1 MPVLSSAEGALTVL
15 APGKLVLVGEYAV
28 LDGAPAVVAAVDR
41 GVRCGVSLGDAIETP
56 ADDRFARAALVAVG
70 APPRRYAFSDWN
82 PVSLP
87 QGKAGFGGSAAAC
100 VAAVVAGRLAAGLA
114 PADDDAA
121 LARRVHHEVQGSGSG
136 VDVLASWFGG
146 VRRFE
151 GLTHTPLPARR
162 LVAVYSGQSASTG
175 PRVQRYLQWSGR
187 AAFAAESAALCDL
200 FAVDPLAALQHGF
213 SLLCSMAQ
221 AAGLVYETPGLRRIV
236 ALAASY
242 GGAAKPSGAGG
253 GDVAVA
259 MFADPEAE
267 AAFCAACAA
276 EGLPPIPVTIA
287 PGAAA
292 SALSEP

>member
-28 LDGAPAVVAAVDR
+28 LDGAPAIVAAVDR
-41 GVRCGVSLGDAIETP
+41 GVRCGVSPGDAVETP
-56 ADDRFARAALVAVG
+56 ADDRFARAALAAVG
-70 APPRRYAFSDWN
+70 APARRYVFSDWN
-82 PVSLP
+82 PASLRE
-87 QGKAGFGGSAAAC
+87 GKAGFGGSAAAC

-114 PADDDAA
+114 PTDDDAA

-151 GLTHTPLPARR
+151 GLGHSPLPARR

-187 AAFAAESAALCDL
+187 EGFAVESAALCDL
-200 FAVDPLAALQHGF
+200 FTADPLAALREGF
-213 SLLCSMAQ
+213 MLLCNMAQ
-221 AAGLVYETPGLRRIV
+221 AAGLAYETPGLRRIV
-236 ALAASY
+236 DLAASY

-259 MFADPEAE
+259 MFPEPEAE

>member
-1 MPVLSSAEGALTVL
+1 MPASPSADRALTVL

-41 GVRCGVSLGDAIETP
+41 GVRCEVRPGDAVETP
-56 ADDRFARAALVAVG
+56 ADDRFARAALQAVS
-70 APPRRYAFSDWN
+70 APPRRYRFSDWN

-87 QGKAGFGGSAAAC
+87 EGKAGFGGSAAAC
-100 VAAVVAGRLAAGLA
+100 VAAVVAGRIASGHTLSGA
-114 PADDDAA
+114 DAA
-121 LARRVHHEVQGSGSG
+121 LARRVHQEVQGSGSG
-136 VDVLASWFGG
+136 VDVLASWYGG
-146 VRRFE
+146 LRRFE
-151 GLTHTPLPARR
+151 GLTHTALPARR
-162 LVAVYSGQSASTG
+162 LVAVYSGRSASTG

-187 AAFAAESAALCDL
+187 QGFVDESAALADL
-200 FAVDPLAALQHGF
+200 FAADPIAALQHGF
-213 SLLCSMAQ
+213 TLLCNMAR
-221 AAGLVYETPGLRRIV
+221 AAGVEYETPGLRRIV
-236 ALAASY
+236 DLAASY

-259 MFADPEAE
+259 MFPEAEAE

-287 PGAAA
+287 LGAAS